1 MIKINVLEGLRPPLP
16 PATSKEIVEVCIW
29 ALVVISIIGGAVFG
43 VVLVLGRLINWL

>member
-29 ALVVISIIGGAVFG
+29 ALFVTSTIGGAVFG
-43 VVLVLGRLINWL
+43 FVLVLDRLMNWL